1 MVRILRVILIA
12 VFALS
17 LLSAP
22 ASAGMLYDNGP
33 DPGNILGRPIS
44 LGNSVTDNFVL
55 VSDAQ
60 VGWLVFS
67 TWLSPGDTPISV
79 DWTVTSLPFGGAME
93 GSGTALL
100 TILSASS
107 QANSFGY
114 FVYTV
119 SAPISVSLTAGTYW
133 LQLGN
138 EVVTNGDAGF
148 WGQNNGASLAREH
161 GVGAIPSEAFT
172 LFDDSGITPEPGT
185 IALFGSGLVLLAAGM
200 RRKAHR

>member
-12 VFALS
+12 AFALV
-17 LLSAP
+17 LVNVP
-22 ASAGMLYDNGP
+22 ATAGMLYDNGP

-60 VGWLVFS
+60 LGWLVFS

-79 DWTVTSLPFGGAME
+79 DWTITSLPFGGAME
-93 GSGTALL
+93 ASGTGLL
-100 TILSASS
+100 TVMAASS
-107 QANSFGY
+107 QANSSGY

-119 SAPISVSLTAGTYW
+119 SMPLSVSLTAGTYW

-148 WGQNNGASLAREH
+148 WGQNNGPSSAREH

-172 LFDDSGITPEPGT
+172 LFDNGGITPEPGT
-185 IALFGSGLVLLAAGM
+185 IALFGSGLLLLAGGL
-200 RRKAHR
+200 RRSRR